1 MKRLD
6 RLLIRGAAQLV
17 TLRGAG
23 GPRRGPAMNDLGI
36 VENGAMLLRD
46 GIIEH
51 VGPSH
56 RIENLEGA
64 REARRVDAMGSV
76 VLPGFVDS
84 HTHLIHAQP
93 RLEGYPC
100 DAGNVKA
107 QLSGEPAGAVQA
119 VSSSRLRAQAQT
131 VLHWMASHGATTVE
145 AKSGLGQDEAGET
158 RILRII
164 NDLDSSPVAV
174 VPTLYSPGASP
185 AEFAG
190 DPDAYLKWRT
200 GTLLPLVARRRLAQF
215 ADVVCRRGGISL
227 HEARVHLAAARRAGL
242 KIKMHAGPDSVRGA
256 VQLAVEM
263 QAVSVDHLD
272 GITPAE
278 IEALAGSQT
287 IGTLIPGLS
296 FHTGSEVRPPARAL
310 IDAGAAV
317 ALATGYD
324 GVSCP
329 SCSMPMALS
338 LACTVLRMT
347 PAEAITAATINGA
360 YALDCASQVGSLEPG
375 KLGDFSI
382 LAVRDYRELPYY
394 FGVQT
399 VARVFRRGVEISPG
413 RERQTDGEPDR

>member
-1 MKRLD
+1 MKKLD
-6 RLLIRGAAQLV
+6 RLLIRGVAQLV
-17 TLRGAG
+17 TLRGSG
-23 GPRRGPAMNDLGI
+23 GPRRGSAMSDLGI
-36 VENGAMLLRD
+36 VENGAMLIRD

-64 REARRVDAMGSV
+64 RDAEIVDATGSV

-84 HTHLIHAQP
+84 HTHLVHAQP
-93 RLEGYPC
+93 RLEEFPWRV
-100 DAGNVKA
+100 AEN
-107 QLSGEPAGAVQA
+107 AGAQPA
-119 VSSSRLRAQAQT
+119 SSSRLRAQAQT
-131 VLHWMASHGATTVE
+131 VLQWMASHGATTVE
-145 AKSGLGQDEAGET
+145 AKSGLGLDEAGET

-164 NDLDSSPVAV
+164 NGLDASPAAV
-174 VPTLYSPGASP
+174 VPTLYSASAAP

-190 DPDAYLKWRT
+190 NPDGYLKWRT
-200 GTLLPLVARRRLAQF
+200 AVLLPLVARRRLAQF
-215 ADVVCRRGGISL
+215 ADVVCRRGGFSL
-227 HEARVHLAAARRAGL
+227 QEARVHLAAARRAGL
-242 KIKMHAGPDSVRGA
+242 KTKMHAGPDSIRGA

-272 GITPAE
+272 GISSAE
-278 IEALAGSQT
+278 IEALAGSRT
-287 IGTLIPGLS
+287 IATLIPGLS

-317 ALATGYD
+317 ALATGFD

-329 SCSMPMALS
+329 SCSMPMTLS
-338 LACTVLRMT
+338 LACTMLRMT

-360 YALDCASQVGSLEPG
+360 YALDCAATIGSLEPG
-375 KLGDFSI
+375 KQGDFAI

-399 VARVFRRGVEISPG
+399 ITRVFRRGVEISS
-413 RERQTDGEPDR
+413 ERK